1 MIIHN
6 KMEPKMVITHNNY
19 LDRLQVMLWNVKVGD
34 LSFWMFYLTMII
46 HNITN
51 LYFTN
56 YI

>member
-1 MIIHN
+1 
-6 KMEPKMVITHNNY
+6 MVTTHNNY
-19 LDRLQVMLWNVKVGD
+19 LDRLQVMLWNVEVGD

-51 LYFTN
+51 LHFTN